1 VTVEVEIENHSG
13 WRVDE
18 PAAAAAVRSALAAEG
33 VDSGE
38 VGLAFVDEPR
48 IAELNAEHRGKPAAT
63 DVLSFPIDGRALI
76 PEGVPRQL
84 GDLVVCPAVA
94 SAEGTPIATLLVH
107 GALHLVGYDH
117 ETDDG
122 AMLARQNELL
132 SEAAPLVADP
142 A

>member
-1 VTVEVEIENHSG
+1 MIEVEIENHSG

-33 VDSGE
+33 VQSGE
-38 VGLAFVDEPR
+38 VGVAFVDERR
-48 IAELNAEHRGKPAAT
+48 IAELNAEHRGKPSAT
-63 DVLSFPIDGRALI
+63 DVLSFPIDGRALL

-107 GALHLVGYDH
+107 GVLHLVGYDH
-117 ETDDG
+117 ETDGG
-122 AMLARQNELL
+122 AMLVRQNELL
-132 SEAAPLVADP
+132 SEVAPVVADP

>member
-1 VTVEVEIENHSG
+1 MIAVEIENHSG

-33 VDSGE
+33 VQSGE
-38 VGLAFVDEPR
+38 VGVAFVDERR
-48 IAELNAEHRGKPAAT
+48 IAELNAEHRGKPSPT
-63 DVLSFPIDGRALI
+63 DVLSFPIDGRALL
-76 PEGVPRQL
+76 PDGVPRQL

-107 GALHLVGYDH
+107 GVLHLVGYDH
-117 ETDDG
+117 ETDGG
-122 AMLARQNELL
+122 AMLVRQNELL
-132 SEAAPLVADP
+132 SEVAPVVADP

>member
-1 VTVEVEIENHSG
+1 MVEVEIENDSG

-38 VGLAFVDEPR
+38 VGLAFVDERR
-48 IAELNAEHRGKPAAT
+48 IAELNAEHRGKPSAT
-63 DVLSFPIDGRALI
+63 DVLSFPIDGRALL
-76 PEGVPRQL
+76 PDGVPRQL

-107 GALHLVGYDH
+107 GVLHLVGYDH
-117 ETDDG
+117 ETGGG
-122 AMLARQNELL
+122 AMLVRQNELL
-132 SEAAPLVADP
+132 SEVAPVVADP

>member
-1 VTVEVEIENHSG
+1 VTVEVQIENHSG

-18 PAAAAAVRSALAAEG
+18 PAAAAVLRSALAAEG

-38 VGLAFVDEPR
+38 VGLEFVDEQR
-48 IAELNAEHRGKPAAT
+48 IAELNGEHRGKPSAT
-63 DVLSFPIDGRALI
+63 DVLSFPIDGRALL

-94 SAEGTPIATLLVH
+94 SAEGTPIATLLGPGV
-107 GALHLVGYDH
+107 LHLVGYAP
-117 ETDDG
+117 ETHGG
-122 AMLARQNELL
+122 AMLVRQNQLL
-132 SEAAPLVADP
+132 SEVAPVVADP

>member
-1 VTVEVEIENHSG
+1 MEIENHSG

-38 VGLAFVDEPR
+38 VGVAFVDERR
-48 IAELNAEHRGKPAAT
+48 IAELNAQHRGKPSAT
-63 DVLSFPIDGRALI
+63 DVLSFPIDGRALL

-117 ETDDG
+117 ETDGG
-122 AMLARQNELL
+122 AMLVRQNELL
-132 SEAAPLVADP
+132 SEVAPVVADP

>member
-1 VTVEVEIENHSG
+1 MVEVEIENHSG

-18 PAAAAAVRSALAAEG
+18 PAAAEAVRSALAAEG
-33 VDSGE
+33 VRSGE
-38 VGLAFVDEPR
+38 VGVAFVDERR
-48 IAELNAEHRGKPAAT
+48 IAELNAEHRGKPSAT
-63 DVLSFPIDGRALI
+63 DVLSFPIDGRALL
-76 PEGVPRQL
+76 PEGIPRQL

-122 AMLARQNELL
+122 AMLARQSELL
-132 SEAAPLVADP
+132 SEVAPVVADP

>member
-1 VTVEVEIENHSG
+1 MEIENHSG

-33 VDSGE
+33 VQSGE
-38 VGLAFVDEPR
+38 VGVAFVDERR
-48 IAELNAEHRGKPAAT
+48 IAELNAEHRGKPSAT
-63 DVLSFPIDGRALI
+63 DVLSFPIDGRALL
-76 PEGVPRQL
+76 PDGVPRQL

-107 GALHLVGYDH
+107 GVLHLVGYDH
-117 ETDDG
+117 ETDGG
-122 AMLARQNELL
+122 AMLVRQNELL
-132 SEAAPLVADP
+132 SEVAPVVADP

>member
-1 VTVEVEIENHSG
+1 MIEVEIENHSG

-33 VDSGE
+33 VQSGE
-38 VGLAFVDEPR
+38 VGVAFVDERR
-48 IAELNAEHRGKPAAT
+48 IAELNAEHRGKPSAT
-63 DVLSFPIDGRALI
+63 DVLSFPIDGRALL
-76 PEGVPRQL
+76 PDGVPRQL

-107 GALHLVGYDH
+107 GVLHLVGYDH
-117 ETDDG
+117 ETDGG
-122 AMLARQNELL
+122 AMLVRQNELL
-132 SEAAPLVADP
+132 SEVAPVVADP

>member
-1 VTVEVEIENHSG
+1 MVEVAIENHSG

-18 PAAAAAVRSALAAEG
+18 PAAAAVVRSALAAEG

-38 VGLAFVDEPR
+38 VGLAFVDERR
-48 IAELNAEHRGKPAAT
+48 IAELNAQHRGKPSAT
-63 DVLSFPIDGRALI
+63 DVLSFPIDGRALL

-117 ETDDG
+117 VTDGG
-122 AMLARQNELL
+122 AMLVRQKELL
-132 SEAAPLVADP
+132 SEVAPVVADP

>member
-1 VTVEVEIENHSG
+1 VIDVEIENHSG

-33 VDSGE
+33 VQSGE
-38 VGLAFVDEPR
+38 VGVAFVDERR
-48 IAELNAEHRGKPAAT
+48 IAELNTEHRGKPSAT
-63 DVLSFPIDGRALI
+63 DVLSFPIDGRALL

-94 SAEGTPIATLLVH
+94 AAEGTPIATLLVH
-107 GALHLVGYDH
+107 GVLHLVGYDH
-117 ETDDG
+117 ETDGG
-122 AMLARQNELL
+122 AMLVRQNELL
-132 SEAAPLVADP
+132 SEVAPVVADP

>member
-1 VTVEVEIENHSG
+1 MVEVEIENHSG

-18 PAAAAAVRSALAAEG
+18 PAAAEAVRSALAAEG
-33 VDSGE
+33 VQSGE
-38 VGLAFVDEPR
+38 VGVAFVDEQR
-48 IAELNAEHRGKPAAT
+48 IAELNAEHRGKPSAT
-63 DVLSFPIDGRALI
+63 DVLSFPIDGRALL
-76 PEGVPRQL
+76 PEGIPRQL

-122 AMLARQNELL
+122 AMLTRQNELL
-132 SEAAPLVADP
+132 SEVAPVVADP

>member
-132 SEAAPLVADP
+132 SEVAPVVADP

>member
-1 VTVEVEIENHSG
+1 MVEVEIENHSG

-33 VDSGE
+33 VQSGE
-38 VGLAFVDEPR
+38 VGVAFVDERR
-48 IAELNAEHRGKPAAT
+48 IAELNAEHRGKSSTT
-63 DVLSFPIDGRALI
+63 DVLSFPIDGRALL
-76 PEGVPRQL
+76 PEGIPRQL

-94 SAEGTPIATLLVH
+94 AAEGTPIATLLVH

-122 AMLARQNELL
+122 AMLARQSELL
-132 SEAAPLVADP
+132 SEVAPVVADP

>member
-1 VTVEVEIENHSG
+1 VIEVEIENHSG

-33 VDSGE
+33 VESGE
-38 VGLAFVDEPR
+38 VGVAFVDERR
-48 IAELNAEHRGKPAAT
+48 IAELNTEHRGKPSAT
-63 DVLSFPIDGRALI
+63 DVLSFPIDGRALL
-76 PEGVPRQL
+76 PDGVPRQL

-107 GALHLVGYDH
+107 GVLHLVGYDH
-117 ETDDG
+117 ETDGG
-122 AMLARQNELL
+122 AMLVRQNELL
-132 SEAAPLVADP
+132 SEVAPVVADP

>member
-1 VTVEVEIENHSG
+1 MTVEVEIENHSG

-132 SEAAPLVADP
+132 SEVVPVVADP

>member
-1 VTVEVEIENHSG
+1 VMLEVEVENLSG

-18 PAAAAAVRSALAAEG
+18 PAAADAMRTALAAEG
-33 VDSGE
+33 VSDGE
-38 VGLAFVDEPR
+38 VGVIFVDERR
-48 IAELNAEHRGKPAAT
+48 IAELNATYRGKQAAT
-63 DVLSFPIDGRALI
+63 DVLSFPIDGAEPV
-76 PEGVPRQL
+76 PEGLPRQL

-117 ETDDG
+117 EQDG
-122 AMLARQNELL
+122 GEMLARQQQLL
-132 SEAAPLVADP
+132 GEVAPVVADP

>member
-1 VTVEVEIENHSG
+1 MTVEVEIENHSG

-18 PAAAAAVRSALAAEG
+18 PAAAAVLRSALAAEG
-33 VDSGE
+33 VDSGDVDLE
-38 VGLAFVDEPR
+38 FVDERR
-48 IAELNAEHRGKPAAT
+48 IAELNAEHRGKPSAT
-63 DVLSFPIDGRALI
+63 DVLSFPIDGRALL

-107 GALHLVGYDH
+107 GVLHLVGYDH
-117 ETDDG
+117 ETDGG

-132 SEAAPLVADP
+132 SEVTPVVADP

>member
-1 VTVEVEIENHSG
+1 V
-13 WRVDE
+13 
-18 PAAAAAVRSALAAEG
+18 G
-33 VDSGE
+33 VI
-38 VGLAFVDEPR
+38 FVDEQR
-48 IAELNAEHRGKPAAT
+48 IAELNATYRGKPAAT
-63 DVLSFPIDGRALI
+63 DVLSFPIDGADAVPDGL
-76 PEGVPRQL
+76 PRQL

-122 AMLARQNELL
+122 SMLRRQEQLVR
-132 SEAAPLVADP
+132 EVAPVVADP

>member
-1 VTVEVEIENHSG
+1 VIEVEIENHSG

-33 VDSGE
+33 VQSGE
-38 VGLAFVDEPR
+38 VGVAFVDERR
-48 IAELNAEHRGKPAAT
+48 IAELNAEHRGKRSAT
-63 DVLSFPIDGRALI
+63 DVLSFPIDGRALL
-76 PEGVPRQL
+76 PDGVPRQL

-107 GALHLVGYDH
+107 GVLHLVGYDH
-117 ETDDG
+117 ETDGG
-122 AMLARQNELL
+122 AMLVRQNELL
-132 SEAAPLVADP
+132 SEVAPVVADP

>member
-1 VTVEVEIENHSG
+1 MTIEVEIENHSG

-18 PAAAAAVRSALAAEG
+18 PAAAAVLRSALAAEG
-33 VDSGE
+33 VDSGD
-38 VGLAFVDEPR
+38 VGLEFVDERR
-48 IAELNAEHRGKPAAT
+48 IAELNAEHRGKPSAT
-63 DVLSFPIDGRALI
+63 DVLSFPIDGRALL

-117 ETDDG
+117 EQDDG
-122 AMLARQNELL
+122 EMLARQQQLL
-132 SEAAPLVADP
+132 GKVAAVVADP

>member
-1 VTVEVEIENHSG
+1 VIEVEIENHSG

-33 VDSGE
+33 VQSGE
-38 VGLAFVDEPR
+38 VGVAFVDERR
-48 IAELNAEHRGKPAAT
+48 IAELNTEHRGKPSAT
-63 DVLSFPIDGRALI
+63 DVLSFPIDGRALL
-76 PEGVPRQL
+76 PDGVPRQL

-107 GALHLVGYDH
+107 GVLHLVGYDH
-117 ETDDG
+117 ETDGG
-122 AMLARQNELL
+122 AMLVRQNELL
-132 SEAAPLVADP
+132 SEVAPVVADP

>member
-1 VTVEVEIENHSG
+1 MIEVEIENHSG

-33 VDSGE
+33 VQSGE
-38 VGLAFVDEPR
+38 VGVAFVDERR
-48 IAELNAEHRGKPAAT
+48 IAELNAEHRGKPSAT
-63 DVLSFPIDGRALI
+63 DVLSFPIDGRALL
-76 PEGVPRQL
+76 PDGVPRQL

-107 GALHLVGYDH
+107 GVLHLVGYDH
-117 ETDDG
+117 ETDGG
-122 AMLARQNELL
+122 AMLVRQNELL
-132 SEAAPLVADP
+132 GEVAPVVADP

>member
-1 VTVEVEIENHSG
+1 MVEVEIENHSG

-18 PAAAAAVRSALAAEG
+18 PAAAAVVRSALAAEG

-38 VGLAFVDEPR
+38 VGLAFVDERR
-48 IAELNAEHRGKPAAT
+48 IAELNAQHRGKPSAT
-63 DVLSFPIDGRALI
+63 DVLSFPIDGRALLA
-76 PEGVPRQL
+76 EGVPRQL

-117 ETDDG
+117 ETDGG
-122 AMLARQNELL
+122 AMLVRQRELL
-132 SEAAPLVADP
+132 SEVAPVVADP

>member
-1 VTVEVEIENHSG
+1 MTLEVDIENASG

-18 PAAAAAVRSALAAEG
+18 PAAAEAVRRALEAEG
-33 VDSGE
+33 VAAGQ
-38 VGLAFVDEPR
+38 VGVTFVDEQR
-48 IAELNAEHRGKPAAT
+48 IADLNGEHRGKPVAT
-63 DVLSFPIDGRALI
+63 DVLSFPIDGHDAI

-94 SAEGTPIATLLVH
+94 SSQGTAIETLLVH

-122 AMLARQNELL
+122 VMLTRQDELL
-132 SEAAPLVADP
+132 AEVAPVDAEP

>member
-1 VTVEVEIENHSG
+1 MVEVEIENHSG

-18 PAAAAAVRSALAAEG
+18 PAAAEAVRSALAAEG
-33 VDSGE
+33 VQSGE
-38 VGLAFVDEPR
+38 VGVAFVDEQR
-48 IAELNAEHRGKPAAT
+48 IAELNAEHRGKPSAT
-63 DVLSFPIDGRALI
+63 DVLSFPIDGRALL
-76 PEGVPRQL
+76 PEGIPRQL

-94 SAEGTPIATLLVH
+94 SAEGTPIAALLVH
-107 GALHLVGYDH
+107 GALHLLGYDH

-132 SEAAPLVADP
+132 SEVAPVVADP

>member
-1 VTVEVEIENHSG
+1 MTVEVEIENHSG

-18 PAAAAAVRSALAAEG
+18 PAAVAVLRSALAAEG

-38 VGLAFVDEPR
+38 VGLEFVDERR
-48 IAELNAEHRGKPAAT
+48 IAELNGQHRGKPLAT
-63 DVLSFPIDGRALI
+63 DVLSFPIDGRSLL
-76 PEGVPRQL
+76 PQGVPRQL

-107 GALHLVGYDH
+107 GVLHLVGYDH
-117 ETDDG
+117 ELDGG
-122 AMLARQNELL
+122 AMMLRQNELL
-132 SEAAPLVADP
+132 SEVAPVVADP

>member
-1 VTVEVEIENHSG
+1 MVEVEIENDSG

-18 PAAAAAVRSALAAEG
+18 PAAAAAVRSTLAAEG
-33 VDSGE
+33 VQSGE
-38 VGLAFVDEPR
+38 VGVAFVDERR
-48 IAELNAEHRGKPAAT
+48 IAELNAKHRGKPSAT

-117 ETDDG
+117 ETDGG

-132 SEAAPLVADP
+132 SEVAPVVADP